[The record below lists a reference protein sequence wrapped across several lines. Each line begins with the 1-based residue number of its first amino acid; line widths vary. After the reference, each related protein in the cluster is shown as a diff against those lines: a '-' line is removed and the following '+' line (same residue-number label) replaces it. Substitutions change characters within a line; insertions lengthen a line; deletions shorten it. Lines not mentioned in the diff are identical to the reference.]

1 LTAATG
7 TISVSP
13 SLLLLTPLLGSSMTI
28 TATGGPVTWSI
39 SEPSSLI
46 GAVRLSQTSGTLAA
60 GQSVTVE
67 ITTTLASIDS
77 QISVSPG
84 DEQVAVILGA
94 L

>member
-1 LTAATG
+1 
-7 TISVSP
+7 
-13 SLLLLTPLLGSSMTI
+13 MTI